1 MNRNDIYNY
10 IENILCKEFD
20 IDRARIKPEANLY
33 TDLEIDSIDAVDLL
47 VYLKDYTG
55 KKIPP
60 DQFRD
65 VRTIDDVIGAMMT
78 L

>member
-1 MNRNDIYNY
+1 MNRDEIYRY
-10 IENILCKEFD
+10 IENILHDEFE
-20 IDRARIKPEANLY
+20 IERERINPQANLY

-47 VYLKDYTG
+47 VYLKEHTG

-60 DQFRD
+60 EQFRD
-65 VRTIDDVIGAMMT
+65 VRTIDDVIGAIMA

>member
-1 MNRNDIYNY
+1 MNRDDIYTY
-10 IENILCKEFD
+10 IENILNEEFE
-20 IDRARIKPEANLY
+20 IDRERISPGANLY

-47 VYLKDYTG
+47 VYLKEYTG

-60 DQFRD
+60 EQFRD
-65 VRTIDDVIGAMMT
+65 VRTIDDVIGAIMA

>member
-1 MNRNDIYNY
+1 MNRDEIYRY
-10 IENILCKEFD
+10 IENILHEEFE
-20 IDRARIKPEANLY
+20 IERERINPQANLY

-60 DQFRD
+60 EQFRD
-65 VRTIDDVIGAMMT
+65 VRTIDDVIGAIMA

>member
-1 MNRNDIYNY
+1 MNRDEIYRY
-10 IENILCKEFD
+10 IENILCEEFE
-20 IDRARIKPEANLY
+20 IDRERISAEANLY

-47 VYLKDYTG
+47 VYLKEYTG

-60 DQFRD
+60 EQFKD
-65 VRTIDDVIGAMMT
+65 VRTIDDVIGAIMA

>member
-1 MNRNDIYNY
+1 MTRDEIYKY
-10 IENILCKEFD
+10 IETILHDEFE
-20 IDRARIKPEANLY
+20 IEPERIKPQANLY

-47 VYLKDYTG
+47 VYLKEYTG

-60 DQFRD
+60 EQFRD
-65 VRTIDDVIGAMMT
+65 VRTIDDVIGAIMA